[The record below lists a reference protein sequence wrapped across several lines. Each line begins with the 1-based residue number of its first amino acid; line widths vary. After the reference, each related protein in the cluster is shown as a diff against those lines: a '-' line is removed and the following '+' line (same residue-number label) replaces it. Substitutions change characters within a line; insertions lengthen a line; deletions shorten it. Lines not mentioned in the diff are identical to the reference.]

1 MLTIASASLLAAAP
15 AAAPGADVHKDAAGH
30 AATVGHA
37 AAAHGPSLPQEIG
50 LVLLLLAVL
59 AVVLRARPLLELLE
73 HSDNRQ
79 QPKALR
85 WPTALRSFSGGLAAA
100 YVLLLLLP
108 ELSVINAELH
118 GPPALAFG
126 LALLGLLIYKGIQ
139 HYCLQQ
145 ATAAHEAMGEWKFV
159 GVKAAEKRSNF
170 AISLGVFTGYAA
182 LILLTLPFQFS
193 HLSGTVSAVLYL
205 VTFALHLGFD
215 ALATCEEDERR
226 FASLAPRLV
235 VPVLIVASVLAAL
248 GALPNVVLLGAFSLL
263 AGIVIYNVFRVEL
276 RKPEDTSFLWFVIGA
291 VVFALLNALT
301 VRGGAH

>member
-1 MLTIASASLLAAAP
+1 MTMTTLTVLLAAAP
-15 AAAPGADVHKDAAGH
+15 SAVEAPHTEAGATTQAAAASH
-30 AATVGHA
+30 AAT
-37 AAAHGPSLPQEIG
+37 LPQEAG

-59 AVVLRARPLLELLE
+59 AVVLRARPILELLE

-108 ELSVINAELH
+108 ELSVINTELH
-118 GPPALAFG
+118 GPPAAAFG

-145 ATAAHEAMGEWKFV
+145 ANAAHAAMGEWKFV

-170 AISLGVFTGYAA
+170 AISLGVFTGYSA
-182 LILLTLPFQFS
+182 LVLLTLPFQFS
-193 HLSGTVSAVLYL
+193 HLSGWVSAVLYL

-226 FASLAPRLV
+226 FASLAPKLV
-235 VPVLIVASVLAAL
+235 VPVLVVAAVLAAA
-248 GALPNVVLLGAFSLL
+248 GTLPNVALLGLSRCWAAS
-263 AGIVIYNVFRVEL
+263 
-276 RKPEDTSFLWFVIGA
+276 
-291 VVFALLNALT
+291 
-301 VRGGAH
+301 

>member
-1 MLTIASASLLAAAP
+1 MLMLSSVFLAAAP
-15 AAAPGADVHKDAAGH
+15 AADISKPGADHAPAAGYAAVAH
-30 AATVGHA
+30 APT
-37 AAAHGPSLPQEIG
+37 LPEELG
-50 LVLLLLAVL
+50 LALLLAAL
-59 AVVLRARPLLELLE
+59 LLVVLRARPILELLE
-73 HSDNRQ
+73 RSDNRQ

-108 ELSVINAELH
+108 EFSVINAELH
-118 GPPALAFG
+118 GPPPGAFG
-126 LALLGLLIYKGIQ
+126 LALLGLLIFKGIQ

-145 ATAAHEAMGEWKFV
+145 ATAANSAMGDWKFV

-193 HLSGTVSAVLYL
+193 HLSGSLSAVLYL

-215 ALATCEEDERR
+215 ALATCEENDRR
-226 FASLAPRLV
+226 FAALAPRLV

-248 GALPNVVLLGAFSLL
+248 GALPNAVLLGAFSLL
-263 AGIVIYNVFRVEL
+263 GGIVIYNVFRVEL
-276 RKPEDTSFLWFVIGA
+276 RKPEDTSFIWFLTGS
-291 VVFALLNALT
+291 VVFAVLNGLT
-301 VRGGAH
+301 MRAGAH

>member
-1 MLTIASASLLAAAP
+1 MVLMLPASGLFALFAAAAP
-15 AAAPGADVHKDAAGH
+15 AVGSSNEAAS
-30 AATVGHA
+30 
-37 AAAHGPSLPQEIG
+37 HGPSLPQELG
-50 LVLLLLAVL
+50 LGLLLLAVL
-59 AVVLRARPLLELLE
+59 AVVLRARPLLALLE
-73 HSDNRQ
+73 RSDDRQ

-118 GPPALAFG
+118 GPPVLAFA
-126 LALLGLLIYKGIQ
+126 LALLGLLIFKGIQ

-145 ATAAHEAMGEWKFV
+145 ATAAHAAMGEWKFV

-170 AISLGVFTGYAA
+170 AIGLGVFTGYAA

-226 FASLAPRLV
+226 FAALAPRLV
-235 VPVLIVASVLAAL
+235 VPALIVASLLAAI
-248 GALPNVVLLGAFSLL
+248 GALPNAVLLGAFSLL
-263 AGIVIYNVFRVEL
+263 SGIVIYNVFRVEL

>member
-1 MLTIASASLLAAAP
+1 M
-15 AAAPGADVHKDAAGH
+15 
-30 AATVGHA
+30 
-37 AAAHGPSLPQEIG
+37 
-50 LVLLLLAVL
+50 LLLLAVL

-193 HLSGTVSAVLYL
+193 HLSGMVSAVLYL

-235 VPVLIVASVLAAL
+235 VPVLIVASVLAAI
-248 GALPNVVLLGAFSLL
+248 GALPSVVLLGAFSLL

-301 VRGGAH
+301 VRGGVH